1 MQQFELRARS
11 GRSLSYA
18 SMTAARTEQIFKAK
32 VDATDGSSVLESLQG
47 ATAAMHNG
55 RMSTLQRIILTAT
68 TLTLA
73 GTAAVSLEMT
83 CTHPDG
89 PNHTYSVS
97 GDQGV
102 FTWDDHDIKRTWLLN
117 CNDQRNGLSACHRS
131 ESFGE
136 RGASVITF
144 VMLPNGILVESG
156 YWALLDTS
164 RVSVTADFVCE
175 TEGE

>member
-1 MQQFELRARS
+1 MH
-11 GRSLSYA
+11 YA
-18 SMTAARTEQIFKAK
+18 
-32 VDATDGSSVLESLQG
+32 
-47 ATAAMHNG
+47 
-55 RMSTLQRIILTAT
+55 RMSILRLIIIPAITLMLVS
-68 TLTLA
+68 
-73 GTAAVSLEMT
+73 TAAVSLEMS
-83 CTHPDG
+83 CTHPDN
-89 PNHTYSVS
+89 PNHTYSIT
-97 GDQGV
+97 GDHGV
-102 FTWDDHDIKRTWLLN
+102 FTWDDHDIKRTWLLK

-144 VMLPNGILVESG
+144 VMLPHGILVESG

>member
-1 MQQFELRARS
+1 M
-11 GRSLSYA
+11 
-18 SMTAARTEQIFKAK
+18 AAEWMEQTFKAK
-32 VDATDGSSVLESLQG
+32 AYATNVSSVLESLQG
-47 ATAAMHNG
+47 ARAAMHNG
-55 RMSTLQRIILTAT
+55 RMPTLQRIILTAT

-73 GTAAVSLEMT
+73 STAAVSLEMS
-83 CTHPDG
+83 CTHPDS
-89 PNHTYSVS
+89 PNHTYSVT

-102 FTWDDHDIKRTWLLN
+102 FTWDDHDIKRKWLLM

-131 ESFGE
+131 ESYGK

-164 RVSVTADFVCE
+164 RVSVIADFVCE